1 MHLAIRHTST
11 AAIPPRY
18 DSAFD
23 GPRTSP
29 PEDVADEEEGLDL
42 PVNPDEGAP
51 LIPDDERVANL
62 PF

>member
-1 MHLAIRHTST
+1 MQLATRHTST
-11 AAIPPRY
+11 AAIPSSQGS
-18 DSAFD
+18 DFD

-29 PEDVADEEEGLDL
+29 PEDAADEEEGLDL